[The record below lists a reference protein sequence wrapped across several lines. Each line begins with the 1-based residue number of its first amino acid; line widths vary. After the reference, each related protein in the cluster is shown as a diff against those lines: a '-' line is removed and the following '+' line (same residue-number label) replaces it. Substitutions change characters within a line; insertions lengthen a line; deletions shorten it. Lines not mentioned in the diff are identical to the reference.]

1 MEASD
6 SLVERRKVGVMYVCD
21 PVFDIVDV
29 HVAASH
35 RQKNSP
41 LRTKK
46 QVREMKEEAEELDQG
61 KPKKPR
67 SVGRPKKASFI
78 SMELSRDSE
87 ASVGPLPGSV
97 SVALLSPRNNNNKLG
112 VTRLEVEED
121 QAKGTNLKRPRESE
135 KFRDKHDVSEKESN
149 FKRRKNDHTQ
159 KSTSKEKRNTNIST
173 NGNKDLPESRK
184 LSAPGSGESA
194 NEKPP
199 ESSESPKV
207 RSTGDSLSMGPARP
221 LGVEGAKK
229 SVPRSDG
236 LREVNIFEGL
246 DQSKSSKKNMKRK
259 LKVKPKVPCHR
270 NDKSSPVST
279 VPQNSAGTERAKKC
293 VRWSPKLVD
302 VKLFEVDDD
311 EIKFKKRS
319 FEELRKTQKINEFP
333 ISKSPKSMKT
343 EERPWPPLLAL
354 EGLQR
359 ELAMYGKDSQ
369 ERRSQSQ
376 RTSQCP
382 PLLQPLGLFGPQVL
396 DHTLEPDVNNQQ
408 TR

>member
-1 MEASD
+1 MVASD

-97 SVALLSPRNNNNKLG
+97 SVALLSPRNNNNKLS

-135 KFRDKHDVSEKESN
+135 KFRDKDDVSEKES
-149 FKRRKNDHTQ
+149 KRRKNDHTQ
-159 KSTSKEKRNTNIST
+159 KKSTSKEKRITNIST

-199 ESSESPKV
+199 EPSETLKV
-207 RSTGDSLSMGPARP
+207 RSTGDSLSIGPARP

-333 ISKSPKSMKT
+333 LSKSPKAMKT
-343 EERPWPPLLAL
+343 EERLWPPLLAL

-396 DHTLEPDVNNQQ
+396 EHTLEPDVNNQQ